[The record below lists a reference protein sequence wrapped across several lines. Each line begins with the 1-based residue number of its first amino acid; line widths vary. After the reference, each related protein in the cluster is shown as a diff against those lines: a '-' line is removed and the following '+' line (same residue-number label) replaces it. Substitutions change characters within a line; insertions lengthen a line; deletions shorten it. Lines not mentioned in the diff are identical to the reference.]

1 MSGSWIVEEEHG
13 TYRASQSNPHQGYY
27 AGDFSNRSP
36 VLDGF
41 ARAVSYS
48 QEGTR

>member
-1 MSGSWIVEEEHG
+1 MSASWIIEEEQG
-13 TYRASQSNPHQGYY
+13 TYRATPKNPHEGYY
-27 AGDFSNRSP
+27 AGDFSDRSP

-48 QEGTR
+48 QAGTR